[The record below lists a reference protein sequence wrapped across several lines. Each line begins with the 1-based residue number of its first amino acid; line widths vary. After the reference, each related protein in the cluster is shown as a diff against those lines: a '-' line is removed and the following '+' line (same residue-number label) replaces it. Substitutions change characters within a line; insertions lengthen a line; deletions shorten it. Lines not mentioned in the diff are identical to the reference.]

1 VSTRVA
7 DPASAPTAQPAPGG
21 RRGLALLLA
30 LLTAGTAVLL
40 GAGFWISV
48 SGDADDDAF
57 VLIAV
62 HTTAGVLALSLAL
75 SLGQLE
81 VHRPAG
87 PADAPRPR
95 WVALRVWAAITGA
108 FAVVATVG
116 ALITGVPA
124 WIAVALLAG
133 LVGMAGASWLIG
145 RRTRVGAEAREARE
159 AGARVSGAA
168 TDPLPGVDW
177 TRAVI
182 RRKILTIV
190 SVGLLGAVAGTVV
203 VLLFLDELDGGFARV
218 WPAIVQLGAAAA
230 AITTTVV
237 ASPLNA
243 AVASIVRD
251 LSAADRKRV
260 GRRAAGKGEPLPPRL
275 EHRAA
280 RLAAV
285 SRVSQRFQLTSS
297 SLIVVV
303 SVVTLLQ
310 LHLGEFAGGFRIVA
324 IVLGVGFLAFLPY
337 VVIDDRRRSRYAAS
351 TRELARSVRPSETD
365 TVSA

>member
-1 VSTRVA
+1 MSTRVA
-7 DPASAPTAQPAPGG
+7 DPASTSTAQPAPGG

-40 GAGFWISV
+40 GAEFWISA
-48 SGDADDDAF
+48 SGDGDDAAF

-81 VHRPAG
+81 VHRPSG
-87 PADAPRPR
+87 PADGPKPR
-95 WVALRVWAAITGA
+95 WVALRVWATITGA
-108 FAVVATVG
+108 LAIVATGG
-116 ALITGVPA
+116 ALITGAPA
-124 WIAVALLAG
+124 WIAVGLLAG

-145 RRTRVGAEAREARE
+145 HRTRVGAEAREA
-159 AGARVSGAA
+159 GARASGAGE
-168 TDPLPGVDW
+168 DPLPGLDW
-177 TRAVI
+177 TPAVI
-182 RRKILTIV
+182 RRKIRTIV
-190 SVGLLGAVAGTVV
+190 SVGLLGVVAGTVV
-203 VLLFLDELDGGFARV
+203 VLLLLDELDGGFARV
-218 WPAIVQLGAAAA
+218 WPAVVQLGAAAA

-237 ASPLNA
+237 MSPLNA

-251 LSAADRKRV
+251 LSPADRKRV
-260 GRRAAGKGEPLPPRL
+260 GRRTSGKGEPLPPRL

-280 RLAAV
+280 RLAAA
-285 SRVSQRFQLTSS
+285 SRISQRFQMVAS

-310 LHLGEFAGGFRIVA
+310 LHLGEFAWGFRIVA

-337 VVIDDRRRSRYAAS
+337 VVIEDRRRSRYAAS
-351 TRELARSVRPSETD
+351 TRELARSVRPSDTD
-365 TVSA
+365 TVRA